1 MTVAFVAA
9 PAMRSLPAL
18 LLLLPSFLA
27 AADLPDPAAITAAM
41 KKAVTYA
48 HTHLAREGGYAS
60 SWDKEGK
67 IGEVEHGRG
76 PTIISIQPHG
86 TTTMG
91 LAILKAYQATGDEVF
106 LAAAKDAAS
115 ALVKC
120 QLATGG
126 WHSDFDFDPA
136 KAKNFHLRSDLEA
149 GDKEP
154 GKRRNLSTL
163 DDNKTQSALL
173 FLLEMCHEPACADDA
188 ALKHATKFAFDAL
201 LAAQAPNGGWP
212 QQFAGPYDSAA
223 PVVKASYPAEWSR
236 TFPKLNYTSYYTLND
251 GNLERVAHLLTRAY
265 ELEKDERYLA
275 ALKKLGAFFLLAQMP
290 EPQPVWAQQY
300 DREMHPAWAR
310 KFEPPSVTGYES
322 LGALEVLHNLWI
334 LTGDDQYLAPMQ
346 AALAWFD
353 RSKLPDGTHARFYE
367 LRTNKPLFF
376 TAEKYELTYDDG
388 NMPTHYSFKDDRQ
401 DDLDAFKKRLSQSRE
416 ELQRKLAGPQTPKE
430 WASRAKGAAAKAQ
443 KAAAT
448 LDSEGRWLKGD
459 EIDAGEFVKNLNA
472 MTWYVEARKKSGD

>member
-1 MTVAFVAA
+1 
-9 PAMRSLPAL
+9 MRLLPAL
-18 LLLLPSFLA
+18 VLA
-27 AADLPDPAAITAAM
+27 LSCAVVATAAQPDPAAITAAM
-41 KKAVTYA
+41 KKAVSYA

-67 IGEVEHGRG
+67 IGEVEHGKS

-106 LAAAKDAAS
+106 LSAAKDAAK
-115 ALVKC
+115 ALLKC

-126 WHSDFDFDPA
+126 WYSDFDFDPA
-136 KAKNFHLRSDLEA
+136 KARNFHLLSDLEA

-154 GKRRNLSTL
+154 GKRRNSSTL

-173 FLLEMCHEPACADDA
+173 FLLEMCHEPACAGDME
-188 ALKHATKFAFDAL
+188 LKRRTKTAFDAL

-212 QQFAGPYDSAA
+212 QQFKGPYDATA

-236 TFPKLNYTSYYTLND
+236 TFPKIDYTGYYTLND
-251 GNLERVAHLLTRAY
+251 GNLERIAHVLTRAY
-265 ELEKDERYLA
+265 DLEKDERYLTS
-275 ALKKLGAFFLLAQMP
+275 LKKLGDFFLLAQMP

-300 DREMHPAWAR
+300 DRDMHPAWAR

-322 LGALEVLHNLWI
+322 LGALEVLHGLWI
-334 LTGDDQYLAPMQ
+334 LTGDDKYLAPMKS
-346 AALAWFD
+346 ALAWFD
-353 RSKLPDGTHARFYE
+353 RSKLPDGTYARFYE
-367 LRTNKPLFF
+367 LHTNKPLFF
-376 TAEKYELTYDDG
+376 VAEKYEITYDDS

-401 DDLDAFKKRLSQSRE
+401 DDIDAFKKKLAQTRE

-430 WASRAKGAAAKAQ
+430 WASRAKGAVAKAQ
-443 KAAAT
+443 KAADS
-448 LDSEGRWLKGD
+448 LDSEGRWIKGD
-459 EIDAGEFVKNLNA
+459 AIEGGEFVKNLNA
-472 MTWYVEARKKSGD
+472 MAWYVEAKKKSGE